1 MADTSPMARKPVGRL
16 VVLCALAVLLVAGSC
31 APSKYRYVAHSSTNT
46 YLKVPREWK
55 AYDGQL
61 LDQLEAKAEEF
72 GGEQGPS
79 FVDQAFQ
86 GDIQWRIAYDGAEE
100 PEPRHVVSFSDAP
113 VVEVRVR
120 ELSEDERDRVNMA
133 SLRNIFFPYDEL
145 KAQLEEELEEQ
156 PLEANPPTSGGFR
169 PLIESDVNVDGGIR
183 GTRIRFEIR
192 QDDQFYVIDQTALL
206 NSRTN
211 HVHVLLMRASEEQF
225 VTHRKLLD
233 EIAGSFTVKEKD

>member
-1 MADTSPMARKPVGRL
+1 MARKPVGRL
-16 VVLCALAVLLVAGSC
+16 LVLPVLASVLVAGSC
-31 APSKYRYVAHSSTNT
+31 ARSEFRYVAHSSTNT

-55 AYDGQL
+55 AYDGRL

-86 GDIQWRIAYDGAEE
+86 GEIQWRVAYDGDED
-100 PEPRHVVSFSDAP
+100 PEPRHVVSFADAP

-120 ELSEDERDRVNMA
+120 ELNEAERDQVNLA
-133 SLRNIFFPYDEL
+133 SLRNIFFPYDQL
-145 KAQLEEELEEQ
+145 KAQLEVELEAQ
-156 PLEANPPTSGGFR
+156 PLEANPPTGSSFR
-169 PLIESDVNVDGGIR
+169 PLLENELNLDGGIR
-183 GTRIRFEIR
+183 GNRIRFEVR
-192 QDDQFYVIDQTALL
+192 EGDQFYVIDQTALL

>member
-1 MADTSPMARKPVGRL
+1 MARKPAGRL
-16 VVLCALAVLLVAGSC
+16 VVLSALAVLVIAGSC
-31 APSKYRYVAHSSTNT
+31 APSKFRYVAHSSTNT
-46 YLKVPREWK
+46 YLKVPRDWK
-55 AYDGQL
+55 AYDGRI

-72 GGEQGPS
+72 GGEEEPS

-86 GDIQWRIAYDGAEE
+86 GDVQWRVAYDGDKD
-100 PEPRHVVSFSDAP
+100 PEPRHVVSFADAP

-120 ELSEDERDRVNMA
+120 ELSEDERDQVNLA
-133 SLRNIFFPYDEL
+133 SLRNIFFPYDQL
-145 KAQLEEELEEQ
+145 KAQLEQELEEQ
-156 PLEANPPTSGGFR
+156 PLEASPPTSRSFR
-169 PLIESDVNVDGGIR
+169 PLIERDLNLEGGIR
-183 GTRIRFEIR
+183 GSRIRFEIR
-192 QDDQFYVIDQTALL
+192 EDDQFYVIDQTALL

>member
-1 MADTSPMARKPVGRL
+1 MARKPVGRL
-16 VVLCALAVLLVAGSC
+16 LVLPVLASVLVAGSC
-31 APSKYRYVAHSSTNT
+31 ARSEFRYVAHSSTNT

-55 AYDGQL
+55 AYDGRL

-86 GDIQWRIAYDGAEE
+86 GEIQWRVAYDGDED
-100 PEPRHVVSFSDAP
+100 PEPRHVVSFADAP

-120 ELSEDERDRVNMA
+120 ELNEAERDQVNLA
-133 SLRNIFFPYDEL
+133 SLRNIFFPYDQL
-145 KAQLEEELEEQ
+145 KAQLEVELEAQ
-156 PLEANPPTSGGFR
+156 PLEANPATGGSFR
-169 PLIESDVNVDGGIR
+169 PLLENELNLDGGIR
-183 GTRIRFEIR
+183 GNRIRFEVR
-192 QDDQFYVIDQTALL
+192 EGDQFYVIDQTALL

>member
-1 MADTSPMARKPVGRL
+1 MARKPARRL
-16 VVLCALAVLLVAGSC
+16 VVVCALAVLLVAGSC
-31 APSKYRYVAHSSTNT
+31 TRSEFRYVSHSSTNT

-55 AYDGQL
+55 VYDGQL

-72 GGEQGPS
+72 GGEEAPS

-86 GDIQWRIAYDGAEE
+86 GDLQWRIAYDGDDD
-100 PEPRHVVSFSDAP
+100 PEPRHVVSFAAAP

-120 ELSEDERDRVNMA
+120 ELSEDEADHVNLA
-133 SLRNIFFPYDEL
+133 SLRNIFFPYDQL
-145 KAQLEEELEEQ
+145 KAQLEEELEQE
-156 PLEANPPTSGGFR
+156 PLEANPPTSSEFR
-169 PLIESDVNVDGGIR
+169 PLIERDVNLDGGIR
-183 GTRIRFEIR
+183 GSRIRFEIR

-206 NSRTN
+206 NGGTN
-211 HVHVLLMRASEEQF
+211 RVHVLLMRASEEQF

>member
-1 MADTSPMARKPVGRL
+1 MATKPAGRL

-31 APSKYRYVAHSSTNT
+31 APSKFRYVSHPSTNT
-46 YLKVPREWK
+46 YLKVPRDWK

-72 GGEQGPS
+72 GGEEAPS

-86 GDIQWRIAYDGAEE
+86 GDLQWRVAYDGDEE
-100 PEPRHVVSFSDAP
+100 PEPRHVVSFAAAP

-120 ELSEDERDRVNMA
+120 ELSQAEADQVNLA
-133 SLRNIFFPYDEL
+133 SLRNIFFPYDQL
-145 KAQLEEELEEQ
+145 KAQLEQELEEQ
-156 PLEANPPTSGGFR
+156 PLEANPPTSSEFR
-169 PLIESDVNVDGGIR
+169 PLVEHAVNLDGGIR
-183 GTRIRFEIR
+183 GSRIRFEIR
-192 QDDQFYVIDQTALL
+192 EDGEFYVIDQTALL
-206 NSRTN
+206 NGTTN
-211 HVHVLLMRASEEQF
+211 RVHVLLIRASEEQF

>member
-1 MADTSPMARKPVGRL
+1 MARKPAGRL

-31 APSKYRYVAHSSTNT
+31 ASSKYRYVSHSSTNT

-72 GGEQGPS
+72 GGEQGSS

-120 ELSEDERDRVNMA
+120 ELSEDERDHVNMA
-133 SLRNIFFPYDEL
+133 ALRNIFFPYDQL
-145 KAQLEEELEEQ
+145 KAQLEEELKEQ
-156 PLEANPPTSGGFR
+156 PLEANPATSGSFR
-169 PLIESDVNVDGGIR
+169 PLIESDVNLGGGIR
-183 GTRIRFEIR
+183 GSRIRFEIR

-206 NSRTN
+206 NHRTN
-211 HVHVLLMRASEEQF
+211 NVHVLLMRASEEQF